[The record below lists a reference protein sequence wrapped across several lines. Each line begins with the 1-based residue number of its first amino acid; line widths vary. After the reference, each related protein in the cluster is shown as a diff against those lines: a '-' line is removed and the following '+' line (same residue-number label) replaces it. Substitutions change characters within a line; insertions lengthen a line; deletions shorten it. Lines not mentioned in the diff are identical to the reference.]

1 MIATQETNTDCFRAT
16 TTAYREA
23 RQSGEPEVNFNRIT
37 I

>member
-1 MIATQETNTDCFRAT
+1 MIATPEINTDYFRDT
-16 TTAYREA
+16 ITAYREA